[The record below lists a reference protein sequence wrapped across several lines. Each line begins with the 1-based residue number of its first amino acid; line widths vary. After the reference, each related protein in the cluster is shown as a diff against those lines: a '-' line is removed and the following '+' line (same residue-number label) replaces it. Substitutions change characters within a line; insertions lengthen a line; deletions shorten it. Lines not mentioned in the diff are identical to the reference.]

1 MICGCRKDFVA
12 LLSRRAF
19 LVTLSLDVY
28 IVTRVFIDRFHVIYS
43 GLQKHCNV
51 LQFQIVCSVALYGM
65 EITLSII
72 ERK

>member
-1 MICGCRKDFVA
+1 MLMILEQDDAR
-12 LLSRRAF
+12 
-19 LVTLSLDVY
+19 DVGNWS
-28 IVTRVFIDRFHVIYS
+28 IKGNYS

-51 LQFQIVCSVALYGM
+51 LQFWIVCSVALYGM